1 MEDLQ
6 KLLHQTIS
14 ICKQVGSFVKH
25 EHSSFQKSFI
35 EYKGHN
41 DLVSY
46 VDKEAEVKLV
56 QALGALLPES
66 GFIAEEGTTNKKG
79 EVYNWIIDPIDGT
92 TNFIHALPVFAI
104 SVALMREKEI
114 ILGVV
119 LEINRDEC
127 FYATKGGKA
136 FCNGIPISVSNTPA
150 LKDSL
155 IATGFPYYDFG
166 KMDVYLAILK
176 AFMRNSHGV
185 RRLGSAAVDLVYVAC
200 GRFEAFFEYNLK
212 PWDVAAGVLIVQ
224 EAGGTVS
231 DFSNG
236 DDYVFG
242 GELLA
247 ANAIHGEA
255 LEVISNN
262 WSAYA

>member
-1 MEDLQ
+1 MDDLQ
-6 KLLHQTIS
+6 QLLHQTIS
-14 ICKQVGSFVKH
+14 ICKEVGTFVKH
-25 EHSSFQKSFI
+25 EHGIFKKSSI

-46 VDKEAEVKLV
+46 VDKEAERKLV
-56 QALGALLPES
+56 HGLSALLPES
-66 GFIAEEGTTNKKG
+66 GFIAEEGTTSKRG
-79 EVYNWIIDPIDGT
+79 AVYNWIVDPIDGT
-92 TNFIHALPVFAI
+92 TNFIHGLPVFAI
-104 SVALMREKEI
+104 SVALMQEKEI

-136 FCNGIPISVSNTPA
+136 FCNGVPISVSNTPA
-150 LKDSL
+150 LKDAL

-166 KMDVYLAILK
+166 KMDIYLAILK
-176 AFMRNSHGV
+176 DFMKDSHGV

-212 PWDVAAGVLIVQ
+212 AWDVAAGVLIVQ
-224 EAGGTVS
+224 EAGGIVT
-231 DFSNG
+231 DFKNG
-236 DDYVFG
+236 DNYIFG

-255 LEVISNN
+255 LAVINKN
-262 WSAYA
+262 WEGLV